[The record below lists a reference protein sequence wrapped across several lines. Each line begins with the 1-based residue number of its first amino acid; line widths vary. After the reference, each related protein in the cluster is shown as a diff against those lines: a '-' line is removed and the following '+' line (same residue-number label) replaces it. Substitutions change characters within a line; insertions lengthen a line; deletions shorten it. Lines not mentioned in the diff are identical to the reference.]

1 VDPKKVKT
9 EVFLL
14 PASATMEKEGSQS
27 NSGRWVQ
34 WKYKAAEAPG
44 DAIPVGEITI
54 KIMAAVKALYAK
66 EGGAH
71 PAPILNLKWD
81 YTDAEGRYDALK
93 VSKQINGY
101 FLKDTVVDDKGV
113 KTLYKKGQTVPT
125 FGMLQADGSTASG
138 NWIMAGSFD
147 AKGLNKMA
155 LRGKDDP
162 TGLGLYPNWS
172 YVWPLNRRI
181 IYNRASCD
189 LNGKPYNPKRRLL
202 EWTGDKWVGDVPD
215 GPWPPMADKAKG
227 KYPFIIRRTAWAP
240 SSGLV
245 W

>member
-1 VDPKKVKT
+1 
-9 EVFLL
+9 
-14 PASATMEKEGSQS
+14 M
-27 NSGRWVQ
+27 
-34 WKYKAAEAPG
+34 
-44 DAIPVGEITI
+44 

-189 LNGKPYNPKRRLL
+189 LNGETLQSKAQAFGVDGRQMGGRRAGRPLAA
-202 EWTGDKWVGDVPD
+202 D
-215 GPWPPMADKAKG
+215 GGQGKG
-227 KYPFIIRRTAWAP
+227 KVSLHHEDGRPGRHLRAWYGRRTLPRNIMSHWRDP
-240 SSGLV
+240 
-245 W
+245 